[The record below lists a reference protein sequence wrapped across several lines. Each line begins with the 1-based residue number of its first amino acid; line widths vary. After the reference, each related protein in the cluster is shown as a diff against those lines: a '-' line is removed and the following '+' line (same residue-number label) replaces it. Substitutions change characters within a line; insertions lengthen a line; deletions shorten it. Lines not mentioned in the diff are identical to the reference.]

1 MTNATQTTAKDIQ
14 STQVGDQI
22 IAIFKSSSR
31 FGPFGVRSFLVGTV
45 CKTNKRSVS
54 VMFSET
60 RICVDFGGRQC
71 NTGDR
76 YSPWFKAE
84 YVVGTDEAL
93 AKVQADKDAFDAKVA
108 DKNKKDDAK
117 KKRDEIR
124 YSERCAVVKRAGYH
138 IDILTKTTLP
148 DGSRVYQGMIPM
160 MPNARVSFKLL
171 IVRVNDAEQRFSFEA
186 DEKVEMGYTYVTNE
200 SHSFC
205 SVSTSRHAT
214 DEDAVLHAA
223 VNEYYHW

>member
-84 YVVGTDEAL
+84 YVVGTDEARVEKRIDQNL
-93 AKVQADKDAFDAKVA
+93 FGLNQNRTLRALETAFKQ
-108 DKNKKDDAK
+108 
-117 KKRDEIR
+117 I
-124 YSERCAVVKRAGYH
+124 AG
-138 IDILTKTTLP
+138 
-148 DGSRVYQGMIPM
+148 
-160 MPNARVSFKLL
+160 
-171 IVRVNDAEQRFSFEA
+171 
-186 DEKVEMGYTYVTNE
+186 
-200 SHSFC
+200 
-205 SVSTSRHAT
+205 
-214 DEDAVLHAA
+214 
-223 VNEYYHW
+223 